1 MHDREELYVN
11 GKWVKATGTEKIKV
25 INPSTEEIIGTIPVG
40 NLEEVDYAIESAR
53 ESFNYW
59 SKSKIGD
66 RIEILNSLAASLKER
81 SEEIAQIITSEVGTP
96 IGYSRTA
103 MVGTPRVVARSYAKI
118 LETFQWEEEV
128 RNSLI
133 VKEPIG
139 VCAFITPWNFPL
151 HQIIGLIVNL
161 F

>member
-59 SKSKIGD
+59 SKVKLEIG
-66 RIEILNSLAASLKER
+66 
-81 SEEIAQIITSEVGTP
+81 
-96 IGYSRTA
+96 
-103 MVGTPRVVARSYAKI
+103 
-118 LETFQWEEEV
+118 
-128 RNSLI
+128 
-133 VKEPIG
+133 
-139 VCAFITPWNFPL
+139 
-151 HQIIGLIVNL
+151 
-161 F
+161 